1 MAISKESCGSVE
13 EANSKPQISHL
24 SAPDAPFDGLL
35 ERLEL
40 GGSGSKEAL
49 HAGVNVKKSLFFLV
63 ADERTKQVSGFTQDW
78 SIIFE

>member
-13 EANSKPQISHL
+13 EANSTPQISHL

-49 HAGVNVKKSLFFLV
+49 HAGVNVKKLFFFV
-63 ADERTKQVSGFTQDW
+63 ADERTKQVSGFTHGW
-78 SIIFE
+78 SIICK